1 MRIMID
7 IDGTITELKKEGQ
20 TYATVRINPGAAD
33 KIRTLKSAGHTIV
46 LQTARHMKTCGGD
59 QGKVVAKVG
68 KDTLDW
74 FSEQDIPYDEIYFGK
89 PYADVYL
96 DDLAHTFTGWD
107 SITPSDFDDTKIN
120 IVIPM
125 GGLGSRFANAGFTD
139 PKPLII
145 SRGKTLIEWA
155 VASLDFL
162 IGKPNVQL
170 IFVISEAHEDT
181 YGMTAKLRS
190 LFGDN
195 IEVVIEQPPLRGQAT
210 GCLPASALINNYN
223 QLIIY
228 NCDTY
233 TTGNEEIFELVERER
248 PDGILA
254 CFEATDP
261 RYSYAR
267 LDEYGY
273 VDMTKEKEVI
283 SHHASTGLY
292 YFRRGSD
299 FVRSVE
305 TMVKRADTAKGEYYI
320 APCYNELLKAGKK
333 IKIYT
338 VKENW
343 VLGTPEE
350 LAYFEAN
357 YPTL

>member
-7 IDGTITELKKEGQ
+7 IDGTITELKKDGQ
-20 TYATVRINPGAAD
+20 TYATVRMNPGAAE
-33 KIRTLKSAGHTIV
+33 KIRALKAAGHTII

-68 KDTLDW
+68 KITLDW
-74 FSEQDIPYDEIYFGK
+74 FEKQEIPYDEIYFGK

-107 SITPSDFDDTKIN
+107 NIHADDFDDTKIN
-120 IVIPM
+120 ILIPM
-125 GGLGSRFANAGFTD
+125 GGLGSRFAKAGFTD

-145 SRGKTLIEWA
+145 SHGKTLIEWA
-155 VASLDFL
+155 VASFDSL
-162 IGKPNVQL
+162 IKKPNVRL
-170 IFVISEAHEDT
+170 IFVISTEHEET
-181 YGMTAKLRS
+181 YQMTEKLHT
-190 LFGDN
+190 LFGTN
-195 IEVVIEQPPLRGQAT
+195 IDVVIEQPPLRGQAT
-210 GCLPASALINNYN
+210 GCLAASALINNYN

-228 NCDTY
+228 NCDTF
-233 TTGNEEIFELVERER
+233 TTGNEKILELVERER

-254 CFEATDP
+254 CFTATDP

-267 LDEYGY
+267 LDEFGY
-273 VDMTKEKEVI
+273 VDMTKEKEAI
-283 SHHASTGLY
+283 SNHASTGLY

-299 FVRSVE
+299 FVRAVE
-305 TMVKRADTAKGEYYI
+305 IMVERGEKSKGEYYV
-320 APCYNELLKAGKK
+320 APCYNELLKSGKK
-333 IKIYT
+333 VLIYD

-350 LAYFEAN
+350 LAIFETT
-357 YPTL
+357 YKK